1 MTFGS
6 VLRKARIAL
15 AATAVAVT
23 GTVFA
28 PGIAQAA
35 SACHATTEEFAI
47 PGALDP
53 EVTVTLCVRT
63 SGSNVYATALVEWD
77 RASLGNMGD
86 PDFESFLLN
95 LRLERSDSSIRSAS
109 CNLNTAI
116 NSHRDGQFGC
126 TTAQVAKGSSTSWT
140 ADGTV
145 SYNIDNDGLG
155 AQSWQLH
162 GSPAI

>member
-1 MTFGS
+1 MTFRS
-6 VLRKARIAL
+6 VLRKARITL
-15 AATAVAVT
+15 AATAIAVT
-23 GTVFA
+23 GTVFI
-28 PGIAQAA
+28 PGVAQAA
-35 SACHATTEEFAI
+35 SACHATTRTFTI

-95 LRLERSDSSIRSAS
+95 LRLERSDASIRAAS
-109 CNLNTAI
+109 CNVNAAI
-116 NSHRDGQFGC
+116 NSHRDGQLGC
-126 TTAQVAKGSSTSWT
+126 TTSQVAKGSSTAWT
-140 ADGTV
+140 ADGAV
-145 SYNIDNDGLG
+145 SFNIDNDGLG
-155 AQSWQLH
+155 AQPWELH